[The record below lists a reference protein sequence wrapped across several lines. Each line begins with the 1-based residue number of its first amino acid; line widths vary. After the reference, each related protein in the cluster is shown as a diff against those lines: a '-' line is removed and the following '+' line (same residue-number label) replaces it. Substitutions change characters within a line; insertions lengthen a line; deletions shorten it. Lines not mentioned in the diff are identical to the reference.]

1 MTYSCSCLIKHPGSR
16 ANNTRKFLNRPIPAS
31 ILMRMQMKIRKT
43 ISTSKKYRF
52 RVARAQVR
60 NKNGH
65 VHVISPATG
74 SEIRKTLGIGR
85 SQVQNI
91 RRAFDAVGVEV

>member
-1 MTYSCSCLIKHPGSR
+1 
-16 ANNTRKFLNRPIPAS
+16 
-31 ILMRMQMKIRKT
+31 MRMPMKIRKT
-43 ISTSKKYRF
+43 TSAAKKYRF
-52 RVARAQVR
+52 RVARAHVR
-60 NKNGH
+60 SKNGH

-91 RRAFDAVGVEV
+91 LRAFDAAGVEI

>member
-1 MTYSCSCLIKHPGSR
+1 M
-16 ANNTRKFLNRPIPAS
+16 RKWLNRSIPAS
-31 ILMRMQMKIRKT
+31 ILMRMQLKTRKT
-43 ISTSKKYRF
+43 TSSARKYRF
-52 RVARAQVR
+52 RVARAHVR
-60 NKNGH
+60 SKNGY

-91 RRAFDAVGVEV
+91 LRAFGAAGVEV

>member
-1 MTYSCSCLIKHPGSR
+1 MVESAIPPCILIW
-16 ANNTRKFLNRPIPAS
+16 
-31 ILMRMQMKIRKT
+31 MQLKIRKT
-43 ISTSKKYRF
+43 TGAAKKYRF
-52 RVARAQVR
+52 RVVRARVR
-60 NKNGH
+60 SKNGH

-91 RRAFDAVGVEV
+91 RRAFGAAGVEV